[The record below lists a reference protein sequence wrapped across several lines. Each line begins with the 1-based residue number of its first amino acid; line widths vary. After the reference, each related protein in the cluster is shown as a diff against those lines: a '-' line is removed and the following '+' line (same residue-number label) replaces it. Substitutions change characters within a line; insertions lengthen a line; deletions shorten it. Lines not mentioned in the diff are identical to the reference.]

1 MIAAPGG
8 TTHFKITSA
17 GAEVDFETKR
27 CFFNSQTIL
36 PWFNLT
42 LIINQI
48 NNITPESTNH
58 CSSFRVNFFKLMEA
72 YPLKNGSFNPLALV
86 RVSGL

>member
-27 CFFNSQTIL
+27 CFFNSKQFCL
-36 PWFNLT
+36 GFNLT
-42 LIINQI
+42 DN
-48 NNITPESTNH
+48 
-58 CSSFRVNFFKLMEA
+58 
-72 YPLKNGSFNPLALV
+72 
-86 RVSGL
+86 